1 MKKTLALAISIAAIL
16 WTSVSIDAQNRC
28 GVIGG
33 FSFSQAS
40 EVANRG
46 TMTRYN
52 AGVTY
57 QFKLPAGFSIQ
68 PSLLYHSKGVR
79 AGNVNTGSNMD
90 LTVGYLELPVSFQ
103 WGPDLLLFRP
113 FLDVSPYI
121 GVGLHNKMSCKGPA
135 APESFTETNVW
146 QTAGV
151 ARMEYGVGVGIG
163 VEIWRFQIIGRYNWN
178 FGSLYKG
185 NDNIDAT
192 SQAAWFMENT
202 FGEGGNYRGLTLSV
216 SFLF

>member
-46 TMTRYN
+46 TMTRYS

-57 QFKLPAGFSIQ
+57 QFRLPAGFSIQ

-79 AGNVNTGSNMD
+79 AGNVNTGANMD

-121 GVGLHNKMSCKGPA
+121 GVGLHNKMSCKGAA
-135 APESFTETNVW
+135 APESFTEKNIW

-178 FGSLYKG
+178 FGSLYKE
-185 NDNIDAT
+185 NDNIDT
-192 SQAAWFMENT
+192 SSQATWFMENA
-202 FGEGGNYRGLTLSV
+202 FGEGGNFRGLTLSV